1 MVGNL
6 WWMDGRVLWRRVD
19 AVRPRPGVDTSRN
32 AMAAD
37 SKMIR
42 PLTTMEAHWK
52 TLKTCSE

>member
-1 MVGNL
+1 
-6 WWMDGRVLWRRVD
+6 VLWRRVD

-42 PLTTMEAHWK
+42 PLTAMEAHWK